1 MIESSNILKKGLDLI
16 GIQYSS
22 RQFEMLELYISEIEL
37 WNIKYKL
44 VGARGEELI
53 VRHILDSLSAIS
65 ELNKLSFST
74 AADVG
79 SGAGLPGIP
88 LSIFYPEV
96 KFSLIERSG
105 RRSGFLRNVISL
117 LKMGDR
123 LQVIESELEEVS
135 KSYDLV
141 LFRAFRKLV
150 DYYSELERI
159 TSPKGFLFAYKGK
172 LMSIEQEINGLNR
185 KATTQII
192 PANVPFLDEERNF
205 IIFTQLYPGK
215 I

>member
-1 MIESSNILKKGLDLI
+1 
-16 GIQYSS
+16 
-22 RQFEMLELYISEIEL
+22 EIEL

-53 VRHILDSLSAIS
+53 VRHILDSLSAIP

-141 LFRAFRKLV
+141 LFRAFRKLT

-172 LMSIEQEINGLNR
+172 LMSIEQEMTGLNR
-185 KATTQII
+185 KVTTQII
-192 PANVPFLDEERNF
+192 PVNVPFLDEERNF

-215 I
+215 T

>member
-1 MIESSNILKKGLDLI
+1 MIESSDMLKKGLDLI
-16 GIQYSS
+16 GIKYSS
-22 RQFEMLELYISEIEL
+22 CQIEMLELYISEIEL
-37 WNIKYKL
+37 WNTKYKL
-44 VGARGEELI
+44 VGASGEELVI
-53 VRHILDSLSAIS
+53 KHILDSLSAVP
-65 ELNKLSFST
+65 ELNKLSFSS

-88 LSIFYPEV
+88 LSIFYPKV

-105 RRSGFLRNVISL
+105 RRIGFLRNVISL

-123 LQVIESELEEVS
+123 LQVIELELEEVS

-141 LFRAFRKLV
+141 LFRAFRKLA

-172 LMSIEQEINGLNR
+172 LSSIEQEMTGLNR
-185 KATTQII
+185 KVTTQIV
-192 PANVPFLDEERNF
+192 PVDVPFLDEERNF

-215 I
+215 T

>member
-1 MIESSNILKKGLDLI
+1 MIESSNILKKGLDQI

-22 RQFEMLELYISEIEL
+22 KQIKMLELYISEIEL

-53 VRHILDSLSAIS
+53 VRHILDSLSAIP

-123 LQVIESELEEVS
+123 LQVIESELEEVA

-172 LMSIEQEINGLNR
+172 LMSIEQEITRLNQ
-185 KATTQII
+185 KATTHII

-205 IIFTQLYPGK
+205 IIFTQLYPEK
-215 I
+215 T

>member
-1 MIESSNILKKGLDLI
+1 MIESSDILKKGLDLI
-16 GIQYSS
+16 GIKYSS
-22 RQFEMLELYISEIEL
+22 YQIEMLELYIREIEL
-37 WNIKYKL
+37 WNTKYKL
-44 VGARGEELI
+44 VGASGEELVI
-53 VRHILDSLSAIS
+53 KHIFDSLSAIP

-74 AADVG
+74 VADVG

-117 LKMGDR
+117 LGMGDR

-141 LFRAFRKLV
+141 LFRAFRKFT
-150 DYYSELERI
+150 DYYSELKRI
-159 TSPKGFLFAYKGK
+159 TSPKGFLFAFKGK
-172 LMSIEQEINGLNR
+172 LVSIEQEMTGLNL

-192 PANVPFLDEERNF
+192 PVNVPLLDEERNF

-215 I
+215 T